1 MSESTTQKPTSWR
14 TIWFVLLGVVL
25 TLEGLSRLFPVPP
38 VEPLTDT
45 LYQYQM
51 AKVERLPEGAIV
63 LVGDSCLGNAVDARA
78 LSEQLGRPVVNLAL
92 TRVDSFR
99 GDLAVLKRLL
109 SRGKRPALVISVHA
123 PDTFPKAVGRPFLD
137 WLEREQSQQGL
148 AGIAGR
154 FFSLSALVQQGKDM
168 RTRLFAVEKGLRSLG
183 RESQPLDE
191 GLAERKAG
199 LEQHDYLPQREE
211 RWDETRLRPFA
222 EFALS
227 EGHREGMDQLRDFC
241 QQHELKLLFATG
253 PSYQGAYTPSFLA
266 GYGEFLEGMAMP
278 RLYQEI
284 PLYPRDSFGD
294 SINHLTPEARTKFT
308 SFFASYLENFN
319 QK

>member
-51 AKVERLPEGAIV
+51 AKLERLPEGAIV
-63 LVGDSCLGNAVDARA
+63 LVGDSCLGNAVDAGA
-78 LSEQLGRPVVNLAL
+78 LSEQLGRPLVNLAL

-109 SRGKRPALVISVHA
+109 SRGKRPALVV
-123 PDTFPKAVGRPFLD
+123 
-137 WLEREQSQQGL
+137 WLEREQAQQGL

-154 FFSLSALVQQGKDM
+154 LFSLSALVQQGKDL

-191 GLAERKAG
+191 GLAERKSG

-241 QQHELKLLFATG
+241 QQHELTLLFATG

-266 GYGEFLEGMAMP
+266 GYGEFLEGMAIP